1 MTPGDPGPTEQNLE
15 ALSEIYAAARRLSVH
30 GLATN
35 VDGNRGITNDGMQTL
50 ADLLTVLMVQTQSG
64 QTHAERVAG
73 ATARAM
79 LSAVGDLYAVLS
91 DTETSGEQTNQ
102 LLRNAVKEARKG

>member
-1 MTPGDPGPTEQNLE
+1 MTDEDRTPQQKVE
-15 ALSEIYAAARRLSVH
+15 ALSEVYAAARRLSTT

-64 QTHAERVAG
+64 NTHTERVAG

-79 LSAVGDLYAVLS
+79 LSALGDLYAVLS
-91 DTETSGEQTNQ
+91 GTDPSREGTNQ
-102 LLRNAVKEARKG
+102 LLRNAVKEARKA